1 MELIGYYA
9 LFSLSISLAA
19 TYLWF
24 WPIIQTAK
32 SQDVKNAFT
41 NYPVLSTII
50 YIMLSTVVAPILV
63 FPMFSNA
70 MAARFKHGLET
81 EILKPDSKI

>member
-9 LFSLSISLAA
+9 LFALSISLAA

-24 WPIIQTAK
+24 WPVLQTAK
-32 SQDVKNAFT
+32 SQGIKNAFT
-41 NYPVLSTII
+41 GYPILSTII
-50 YIMLSTVVAPILV
+50 YVMLSTVVAPILV

-70 MAARFKHGLET
+70 MAERFKHGLQT
-81 EILKPDSKI
+81 EMLKPDSKI